1 MPTPPPSLIEYTNE
15 NFNKWVGLFC
25 LRKKNANLFGP
36 KKLSGKFK
44 KKSKAKTLEKL
55 DSNVESQQ
63 LNLHFF

>member
-1 MPTPPPSLIEYTNE
+1 MPSPPPSLIEYTNE

-44 KKSKAKTLEKL
+44 KKSKAKALEKL
-55 DSNVESQQ
+55 N
-63 LNLHFF
+63 